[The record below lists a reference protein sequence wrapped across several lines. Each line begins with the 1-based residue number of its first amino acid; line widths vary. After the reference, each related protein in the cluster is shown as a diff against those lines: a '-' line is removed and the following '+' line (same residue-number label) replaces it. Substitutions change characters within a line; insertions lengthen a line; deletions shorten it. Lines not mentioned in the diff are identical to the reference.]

1 MKNIY
6 VIASTDQATIQSE
19 IKKIF
24 AKFKDIE
31 RVNYDL
37 SETEIE
43 RVIEDLDTYNF
54 LSSRKGVVATNASFL
69 STDKIKSEVE
79 HNIKFLE
86 KYIENP
92 NLDNILI
99 FVVNSLDKRKKIVTT
114 LLNNATLIEKELNI
128 KDLIQERLEE
138 YKMDLKM
145 QNYLIEYCGNNN
157 ERVLNEIEKLKT
169 YKLEEKEI
177 TISDINEIVIRNM
190 EDNIFNLVDN
200 ILKGNK
206 QKVFAA
212 YQDLLLQGEQPASI
226 LSKLANKIRLI
237 YQVKVLA
244 KVGKSD
250 QKIGKSLN
258 IHPYPVKLARES
270 SYNYTE
276 SMLTEYLEKLA
287 QVDYDMKSG
296 STTAELSFE
305 IFMASI

>member
-6 VIASTDQATIQSE
+6 VISSTDQATIQDE

-24 AKFKDIE
+24 TKFKDIE

-54 LSSRKGVVATNASFL
+54 LSSKKGVVATNASFL

-79 HNIKFLE
+79 HNLKALE

-92 NLDNILI
+92 NPDNILI

-114 LLNNATLIEKELNI
+114 LLNNATLIEKELNL
-128 KDLIQERLEE
+128 KELIQERLEE
-138 YKMDLKM
+138 YKVDSKT
-145 QNYLIEYCGNNN
+145 QNYLIDYCGNNN

-169 YKLEEKEI
+169 YKLDEKEI
-177 TISDINEIVIRNM
+177 TISDINEVVIRNM
-190 EDNIFNLVDN
+190 EDNIFNLVDS

-212 YQDLLLQGEQPASI
+212 YQDLLLQGGQAASI

-237 YQVKVLA
+237 YQVKVLE
-244 KVGKSD
+244 KTGKSD
-250 QKIGKSLN
+250 QEIGKSLN
-258 IHPYPVKLARES
+258 MHPYPVKLAREA

-287 QVDYDMKSG
+287 QVDYEMKSG

>member
-6 VIASTDQATIQSE
+6 VISSTDQATIQNE
-19 IKKIF
+19 IKQIF
-24 AKFKDIE
+24 TKFKNIE

-54 LSSRKGVVATNASFL
+54 LSSKKGIVATNASFL

-79 HNIKFLE
+79 HNLKTLE
-86 KYIENP
+86 KYLTNP
-92 NLDNILI
+92 NPDNILI
-99 FVVNSLDKRKKIVTT
+99 FVVNNLDKRKKIVAT
-114 LLNNATLIEKELNI
+114 LLENATLIEKELNL
-128 KDLIQERLEE
+128 KDLIKNRLED
-138 YKMDLKM
+138 YKMD
-145 QNYLIEYCGNNN
+145 QRTENYLIEYCANNN
-157 ERVLNEIEKLKT
+157 ERILNEIEKLKT

-177 TISDINEIVIRNM
+177 TIADINEVVVRNM

-206 QKVFAA
+206 QKAFTA

-237 YQVKVLA
+237 YQVKILA
-244 KVGKSD
+244 KTGKSD
-250 QKIGKSLN
+250 QEIGKNLSM
-258 IHPYPVKLARES
+258 HPYPVKLARES

-287 QVDYDMKSG
+287 QVDYEMKSG
-296 STTAELSFE
+296 SATAELSFE

>member
-138 YKMDLKM
+138 YKMDLKT

-250 QKIGKSLN
+250 QEIGKSLN

>member
-6 VIASTDQATIQSE
+6 VIASTDQATIQDE

-24 AKFKDIE
+24 TKFKDIE

-54 LSSRKGVVATNASFL
+54 LSSKKGVVATNASFL

-79 HNIKFLE
+79 HNLKALE

-92 NLDNILI
+92 NPDNILI

-114 LLNNATLIEKELNI
+114 LLNNATLIEKELNL
-128 KDLIQERLEE
+128 KELIQERLEE
-138 YKMDLKM
+138 YKVDSKT
-145 QNYLIEYCGNNN
+145 QNYLIDYCGNNN

-169 YKLEEKEI
+169 YKLAEKEI
-177 TISDINEIVIRNM
+177 TISDINEVVIRNM

-250 QKIGKSLN
+250 QEIGKSLN

>member
-6 VIASTDQATIQSE
+6 VISSTDQATIQNE
-19 IKKIF
+19 VKKIF
-24 AKFKDIE
+24 EKFQDIE
-31 RVNYDL
+31 RINYDL

-79 HNIKFLE
+79 HNLKILE
-86 KYIENP
+86 RYLENP
-92 NLDNILI
+92 NPDNILI
-99 FVVNSLDKRKKIVTT
+99 FIVNNLDKRKKIVTT
-114 LLNNATLIEKELNI
+114 LLSSATLIEKELNL
-128 KDLIQERLEE
+128 KELIQERLEE
-138 YKMDLKM
+138 YKMD
-145 QNYLIEYCGNNN
+145 QRTENYLIEYCGNNN
-157 ERVLNEIEKLKT
+157 ERILNEIEKLKT

-177 TISDINEIVIRNM
+177 TISDINEVVIRNM
-190 EDNIFNLVDN
+190 EDNIFNLVDS

-206 QKVFAA
+206 QKVFVT
-212 YQDLLLQGEQPASI
+212 YQDLLLQGEQPSSI

-250 QKIGKSLN
+250 QEIGKNLN

-287 QVDYDMKSG
+287 QVDYEMKSG
-296 STTAELSFE
+296 NITAELSFE
-305 IFMASI
+305 VFMASI